1 MTAHALLVSPLYV
14 GLACLMIVALALVVS
29 LRRNKFRVGLGD
41 GSQITLLQAI
51 RAHGNFTEY
60 VPLALLA
67 IVVLEATGESRYIIH
82 ALGIALI
89 VGRLCHAVG
98 LLSAAGQTIGRRV
111 GTSLTWGVL
120 IVSGILLIWQ
130 FVVATS
136 LIG

>member
-41 GSQITLLQAI
+41 GNQITLLQAI
-51 RAHGNFTEY
+51 RTHGNFAEF

-82 ALGIALI
+82 VLGIALI
-89 VGRLCHAVG
+89 VGRLCHAIG
-98 LLSAAGQTIGRRV
+98 LLSTAGQSIGRRI
-111 GTSLTWGVL
+111 GTALTL
-120 IVSGILLIWQ
+120 
-130 FVVATS
+130 S
-136 LIG
+136 LIHI

>member
-41 GSQITLLQAI
+41 GNQITLLQAI
-51 RAHGNFTEY
+51 RAHGNFAEF

-82 ALGIALI
+82 VLGIALI
-89 VGRLCHAVG
+89 VGRLCHAIG
-98 LLSAAGQTIGRRV
+98 LLSTAGQSIGRRI
-111 GTSLTWGVL
+111 GTALTWGVL
-120 IVSGILLIWQ
+120 IVVGILLIWQ